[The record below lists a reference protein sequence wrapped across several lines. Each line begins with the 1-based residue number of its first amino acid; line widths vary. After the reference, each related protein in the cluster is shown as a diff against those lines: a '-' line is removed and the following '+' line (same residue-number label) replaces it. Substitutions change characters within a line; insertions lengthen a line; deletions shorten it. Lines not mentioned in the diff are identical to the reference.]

1 MRKLMGLL
9 VVVVLMMSIFAP
21 VSAAGTATGYV
32 VHGIPGLVVDVYVD
46 GNLFVEDFKPD
57 TIAGPLVGP
66 AGQSGYI
73 VIVPANGDPAKP
85 ALAATVS
92 FNAGANV
99 AIVAHLTEAGAPTL
113 SIFDNDFSKTGAGQT
128 RLIVRHTAAAP
139 AVDAL
144 FFPGTAN
151 ELRVG
156 PLANGQQTA
165 AGLPAGSYTAALVPT
180 GTSTAA
186 YGPFSARLGAGKVYV
201 AYAVGSLSGGTFKM
215 LTQEINVGE

>member
-1 MRKLMGLL
+1 MRKLVSLL
-9 VVVVLMMSIFAP
+9 VAAVLMMAVVAP
-21 VSAAGTATGYV
+21 AAAAGTVTGYV

-46 GNLFVEDFKPD
+46 GALFVEDFTPD
-57 TIAGPLVGP
+57 TIAGPIVGP
-66 AGQSGYI
+66 ADRSFK
-73 VIVPANGDPAKP
+73 VDIVPANGDPAQP
-85 ALAATVS
+85 ALSTTAS
-92 FNAGANV
+92 FPAGANV
-99 AIVAHLTEAGAPTL
+99 TIVAHLTEAGAPTL
-113 SIFDNDFSKTGAGQT
+113 SVFNNDFSKTGAGQT

-165 AGLPAGSYTAALVPT
+165 AGLAAGSYTAALVPT
-180 GTSTAA
+180 GTSTIAF
-186 YGPFSARLGAGKVYV
+186 GPFTAGLQAGKVYV

-215 LTQEINVGE
+215 LTQVINVGE

>member
-1 MRKLMGLL
+1 MRKLLSLL
-9 VVVVLMMSIFAP
+9 AVLVLMTGA
-21 VSAAGTATGYV
+21 VGAASAADTATGYV

-46 GNLFVEDFKPD
+46 GQLFVEDFKPD

-66 AGQSGYI
+66 ANRSANV
-73 VIVPANGDPAKP
+73 VIVPANGDPSQP
-85 ALAATVS
+85 ALEATVS
-92 FNAGANV
+92 FPAGANV
-99 AIVAHLTEAGAPTL
+99 SIVAHLTEAGAPTL
-113 SIFDNDFSKTGAGQT
+113 SIFNNDFSKTGSGQT

-165 AGLPAGSYTAALVPT
+165 AGLPAGNYTAALVPA
-180 GTSTAA
+180 GTSTAV
-186 YGPFSARLGAGKVYV
+186 YGPFSSDLKAGKVYV
-201 AYAVGSLSGGTFKM
+201 VYAVGTLGSTFKL
-215 LTQEINVGE
+215 LTQEISVGQ

>member
-1 MRKLMGLL
+1 MRKLFG
-9 VVVVLMMSIFAP
+9 VVIVLVLMTMMVGTA
-21 VSAAGTATGYV
+21 SAADSVTGYV

-46 GNLFVEDFKPD
+46 GVLFVEDFTPD
-57 TIAGPLVGP
+57 SIAGPLVGP
-66 AGQSGYI
+66 ANRPAK
-73 VIVPANGDPAKP
+73 VDIVPANGDPAQP
-85 ALAATVS
+85 ALSATIS
-92 FNAGANV
+92 FPAGANIT
-99 AIVAHLTEAGAPTL
+99 IVAHLTEAGAPTL

-165 AGLPAGSYTAALVPT
+165 ANLPAGSYTAALVPT
-180 GTSTAA
+180 GTSTAVF
-186 YGPFSARLGAGKVYV
+186 GPFSSDLKAGTVYV
-201 AYAVGSLSGGTFKM
+201 TYAVGALGSTFKV
-215 LTQEINVGE
+215 LTQEIYVGQ